1 MPVYEFVCHKCGKPF
16 EIVESVTRY
25 DPTRVRCP
33 SCKSKK
39 VERRWSRVFTVTSK
53 KS

>member
-1 MPVYEFVCHKCGKPF
+1 MPVYEFICHKCEKPF
-16 EIVESVTRY
+16 EIVESITDH
-25 DPTRVRCP
+25 DPGKVRCP

-39 VERRWSRVFTVTSK
+39 VERRWSRVVAVTSK